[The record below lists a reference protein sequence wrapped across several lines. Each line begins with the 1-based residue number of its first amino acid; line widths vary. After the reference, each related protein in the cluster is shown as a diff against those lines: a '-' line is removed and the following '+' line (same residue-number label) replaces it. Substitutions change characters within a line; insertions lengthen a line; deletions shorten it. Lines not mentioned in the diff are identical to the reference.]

1 MACLRRSPQETLY
14 VILPYFNFCSFKRRR
29 SLFIDFVK
37 QIQGT
42 KGIRIVVSEALG
54 PDPLP
59 KMDTFDHFGFETD
72 SPIWL
77 KENLINMAIKRLP
90 KDWKY
95 VAWVDADITFLNQN
109 WARDTI
115 TELRSYDI
123 VQMFQTCVNLGS
135 KNEALKIDKSFGYMH
150 RDSGTP
156 YVVSAR
162 YGFWHPGYAWACTR
176 KAWLQM
182 DGLIEWAILGSGDR
196 HMSLAWIGRVKDSAP
211 GTIHPNYRAWLE
223 EYELMCKGL
232 EVSYVEGTILHHWHG
247 RLEDRKYRERWDIL
261 TKNKFDPMAD
271 IGQTD
276 SGLVQLSNS
285 GRRLEKELVEYFVGR
300 REDFV

>member
-1 MACLRRSPQETLY
+1 MACLRRSPQEPLY
-14 VILPYFNFCSFKRRR
+14 VILPYFNFCGFKRRR
-29 SLFIDFVK
+29 SLFIEFVK
-37 QIQGT
+37 QIQET

-54 PDPLP
+54 PNPLP
-59 KMDTFDHFGFETD
+59 NMGTFDHFGFETD

-77 KENLINMAIKRLP
+77 KENLINMAIRRLP
-90 KDWKY
+90 KGWKY
-95 VAWVDADITFLNQN
+95 VAWIDADITFLNQN
-109 WARDTI
+109 WVRDTV
-115 TELRSYDI
+115 TELESYDI
-123 VQMFQTCVNLGS
+123 VQLFQTCVNLGS

-196 HMSLAWIGRVKDSAP
+196 HMCLAWIGRVKDSAP
-211 GTIHPNYRAWLE
+211 GNIHPNYRAWLE
-223 EYELMCKGL
+223 EYECMCKGL

-247 RLEDRKYRERWDIL
+247 RLEDRKYRERWEIL

-285 GRRLEKELVEYFVGR
+285 GRRLEKELLEYFVGR